1 LDRFEIPIVAEIPQV
16 GRNLQDRYEVG
27 VVSKLD
33 DDFQVVAKRTFGKPG
48 DPCLEDFHLRRGP
61 YLSNGLI
68 VGIMKKSSVAEHDLN
83 LFIFGGPAYFK
94 GYYPGYSERNTS
106 DKEHFTGAVLKAHT
120 RNRCGRVKLETAD
133 ALHTP
138 LIDFNYFDTSTTEG
152 HADELD
158 LRAITEGVQF
168 ARRIMN
174 DLPSVAGNVKEEVPS
189 RAVASTRSDS
199 FLQ

>member
-1 LDRFEIPIVAEIPQV
+1 M

-27 VVSKLD
+27 VVSRLE
-33 DDFQVVAKRTFGKPG
+33 DDFQVVAKCTFGKPG
-48 DPCLEDFHLRRGP
+48 DPCLEEFHRRQGP

-68 VGIMKKSSVAEHDLN
+68 VGIMKKSGVAERDPN

-94 GYYPGYSERNTS
+94 GYYPGCSEPTTL

-133 ALHTP
+133 PLDTP

-168 ARRIMN
+168 ARRIM
-174 DLPSVAGNVKEEVPS
+174 DDQPSVAGGVGEEVPS
-189 RAVASTRSDS
+189 RAVAST
-199 FLQ
+199 